1 MIFGFGR
8 RDDDDDDEDEEE
20 FESVIFQGAVNGKN
34 PDLTEN
40 SRLVQAGL
48 VPAKDMVSEALSRR
62 AEMIR
67 LEPKGKAAV
76 VTYFIDGVA
85 YPASKMP
92 AQRGLAMTQMLK
104 LLAGLDIKQRSKP
117 QKGGIKAEFDE
128 KDFELRI
135 DTQPLQGGAER
146 LIVRAQDTS
155 VSLEKPRDL
164 GFSESLIEKIREV
177 GSSKQGLLLAAGPP
191 FSGVTTMAIAL
202 LRSVDPYLYSIY
214 CVADLGGRELSH
226 VRMFETKE
234 GDNLETTLARA
245 RREDAD
251 VIMVD
256 ALSDKE
262 QARVVLEEC
271 KNLSIVSEIPAKDAA
286 EGIARL
292 VQLVGDPKLVAEQVK
307 VVISQ
312 KLIRVLCK
320 KCRHAYRP
328 NPKLLAKVG
337 LPPETSVLYRPPK
350 PGDDEDEEEVDFC
363 ETCGGTGYFGRTG
376 LVEAI
381 EVNDEIKQII
391 LKGGEPN
398 GIRSAA
404 RAAKMQTFQSDGIRL
419 VAEGRTSLEEL
430 QRAFRSK

>member
-8 RDDDDDDEDEEE
+8 KADNDDDEDEEE
-20 FESVIFQGAVNGKN
+20 FESVIFQGAVNGNN

-48 VPAKDMVSEALSRR
+48 VPAKDLVSEALSRR

-67 LEPKGKAAV
+67 LDPKGKASVA
-76 VTYFIDGVA
+76 TYFIDGVP

-92 AQRGLAMTQMLK
+92 SQRGLAITQMLK

-117 QKGGIKAEFDE
+117 QKGGIKAEYEE
-128 KDFELRI
+128 KAYEIRI

-146 LIVRAQDTS
+146 LIIRAQDAS
-155 VSLEKPRDL
+155 VQLEKPRDL
-164 GFSESLIEKIREV
+164 GFSESLIETIRDV
-177 GSSKQGLLLAAGPP
+177 GSSKQGVMLAAGPP
-191 FSGVTTMAIAL
+191 FSGVTTMSIAMI
-202 LRSVDPYLYSIY
+202 RSVDPYLYSIY
-214 CVADLGGRELSH
+214 CVADLGSRELSH
-226 VRMFETKE
+226 IRMFEAKE
-234 GDNLETTLARA
+234 GDDLEKTLARA

-251 VIMVD
+251 VILVD
-256 ALSDKE
+256 PLADKE
-262 QARVVLEEC
+262 QARVILEES
-271 KNLSIVSEIPAKDAA
+271 KNLCLISEIPAKDAA

-292 VQLVGDPKLVAEQVK
+292 VQMTGDPKLVASQLKIVL
-307 VVISQ
+307 SQ
-312 KLIRVLCK
+312 KLIRLLCK

-350 PGDDEDEEEVDFC
+350 PGDDDEEEQDFC
-363 ETCGGTGYFGRTG
+363 ETCGGTGYLGRIG

-381 EVNDEIKQII
+381 EVNDDIKQII
-391 LKGGEPN
+391 LKGGDPN

>member
-8 RDDDDDDEDEEE
+8 RDADDDDEDEEE
-20 FESVIFQGAVNGKN
+20 FESVIFQGAINGKN

-48 VPAKDMVSEALSRR
+48 VPAKDLVSEGLSRR

-67 LEPKGKAAV
+67 LEPKGKASVATFV
-76 VTYFIDGVA
+76 IDGMP

-92 AQRGLAMTQMLK
+92 SQRGLAITQMLK
-104 LLAGLDIKQRSKP
+104 LLAGLDIKQRGKP
-117 QKGGIKAEFDE
+117 QKGGIKAEFEE
-128 KDFELRI
+128 KEFEIRI
-135 DTQPLQGGAER
+135 DTQPLKDGSER
-146 LIVRAQDTS
+146 LIVRAQDAS
-155 VSLEKPRDL
+155 QQLEKPRDL
-164 GFSESLIEKIREV
+164 GFSESLIETIRDI
-177 GSSKQGLLLAAGPP
+177 GSSKQGVMLAAGPP
-191 FSGVTTMAIAL
+191 FSGVTTMAIAM

-214 CVADLGGRELSH
+214 SVADLGGRELSH

-251 VIMVD
+251 VILVD
-256 ALSDKE
+256 GLAGKE
-262 QARVVLEEC
+262 QARVVLEES
-271 KNLSIVSEIPAKDAA
+271 KNLCLVSEIPAKDAA

-292 VQLVGDPKLVAEQVK
+292 VQMIGDPKLVAQQIK
-307 VVISQ
+307 IVISQ
-312 KLIRVLCK
+312 KMIRVLCK

-350 PGDDEDEEEVDFC
+350 PDDDEDEEQEFC
-363 ETCGGTGYFGRTG
+363 ETCGGTGYFGRIG

-391 LKGGEPN
+391 LKGGDPN
-398 GIRSAA
+398 AIRTTA